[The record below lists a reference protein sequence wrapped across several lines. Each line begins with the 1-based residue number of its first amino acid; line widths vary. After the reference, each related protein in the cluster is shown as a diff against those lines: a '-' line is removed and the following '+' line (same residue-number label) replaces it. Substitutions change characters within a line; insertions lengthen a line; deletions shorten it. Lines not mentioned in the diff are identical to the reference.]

1 MAKYYINM
9 NRAAE
14 IRKSVYGKQMREPIA
29 RSAEFMVEYAHNTM
43 ERHKKISKEK
53 LDEARTNGEKRLSE
67 TKTKALDT
75 LATTKTTA
83 LNKLVTTKAT
93 AMSQLSTI
101 SQTCGYRIS
110 SWSVTEISA
119 TNKYE
124 EDMAYHRLTF
134 TRENGT

>member
-1 MAKYYINM
+1 MANYQINTQK
-9 NRAAE
+9 AAE
-14 IRKSVYGKQMREPIA
+14 IRKTTYGKDAREPIA
-29 RSAEFMVEYAHNTM
+29 RSAEYMVEYANMVM
-43 ERHKKISKEK
+43 ERHKKHSKEK
-53 LDEARTNGEKRLSE
+53 LDEARINGEKRLSE

-75 LATTKTTA
+75 LA
-83 LNKLVTTKAT
+83 TTKAT

>member
-43 ERHKKISKEK
+43 ERHKKICKEK
-53 LDEARTNGEKRLSE
+53 LDTARTNGEQK
-67 TKTKALDT
+67 

-83 LNKLVTTKAT
+83 LNNIAAIKAP
-93 AMSQLSTI
+93 AMSRLSEI
-101 SQTCGYRIS
+101 STTCGYRIS
-110 SWSVTEISA
+110 SWSVTEITPTSE
-119 TNKYE
+119 YE
-124 EDMAYHRLTF
+124 SLMGYHRLTF
-134 TRENGT
+134 TRENRT